1 MFVPYLARS
10 QTHTPQLDRL
20 LQGVV
25 IDRRAI
31 VITSLESS
39 QAIDEIV
46 YNQLDQLKFDVDGQ
60 APRLGLKGDKC
71 QGLVSVQANDPYQ
84 NSSTNL

>member
-1 MFVPYLARS
+1 M
-10 QTHTPQLDRL
+10 
-20 LQGVV
+20 
-25 IDRRAI
+25 DRRGI

-60 APRLGLKGDKC
+60 APRLGLKGNEC
-71 QGLVSVQANDPYQ
+71 RGLIALEANELQ
-84 NSSTNL
+84 QSLSTNS

>member
-1 MFVPYLARS
+1 M
-10 QTHTPQLDRL
+10 
-20 LQGVV
+20 
-25 IDRRAI
+25 DRRAI

-60 APRLGLKGDKC
+60 APRLGLKGNGSR
-71 QGLVSVQANDPYQ
+71 GLIAVQANEPHQ
-84 NSSTNL
+84 SLSMNS